1 MIVDEKNIA
10 SSSTLPGPSPGVPL
24 GPKIV
29 GCTRK
34 CIDLVYVAFFLIHI
48 PATIILDLQA
58 IYPAWL
64 IPAPVKYL
72 GDLYMLMTNDPVV
85 GSVGGYFGPD
95 VQQQFLWLR
104 CFMWT
109 EAYVLSS
116 PALFLL
122 NVRLLIKSCRLF
134 QLPTF
139 FYGAYNLYYHTN
151 AATLYPLLVAYGAST
166 AMTTLPCL
174 AVLLTTPSVDAISK
188 GSKMVV
194 RSINDSGILLKPG
207 LTSAQRA
214 LLLGSYVP
222 FFLIPLLISI
232 DMGNR
237 LRKLSRAGW
246 QVKVNKW
253 E

>member
-1 MIVDEKNIA
+1 MGRDARDALMIVDEKHSEDA
-10 SSSTLPGPSPGVPL
+10 STLPGPSRERSSGH
-24 GPKIV
+24 KIM
-29 GCTRK
+29 GCSHRTL
-34 CIDLVYVAFFLIHI
+34 DLVYVAFFLVHI

-64 IPAPVKYL
+64 IPAPVKFL
-72 GDLYMLMTNDPVV
+72 GDLYMTMTNDPVV

-95 VQQQFLWLR
+95 VQQQFLWLK

-109 EAYVLSS
+109 EA
-116 PALFLL
+116 
-122 NVRLLIKSCRLF
+122 LF

-139 FYGAYNLYYHTN
+139 FYGAYNLYHNLN
-151 AATLYPLLVAYGAST
+151 APKLYPLLVAYGAST

-174 AVLLTTPSVDAISK
+174 AVLLTTPSVETAVSE

-194 RSINDSGILLKPG
+194 RSLNHSGVWLKPG
-207 LTSAQRA
+207 LTAAQRM

-222 FFLIPLLISI
+222 FFVIPLVIAI
-232 DMGNR
+232 DMAIR
-237 LRKLSRAGW
+237 LRKLSAASWKHRAG
-246 QVKVNKW
+246 KW